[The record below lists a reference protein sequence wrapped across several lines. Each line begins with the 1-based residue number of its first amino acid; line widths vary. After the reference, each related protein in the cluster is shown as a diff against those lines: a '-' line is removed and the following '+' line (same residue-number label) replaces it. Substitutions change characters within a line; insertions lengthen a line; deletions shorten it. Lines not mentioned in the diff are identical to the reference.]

1 MGSLRKI
8 YMLSGTGF
16 SFGNYYESV
25 NWALRRANNQF
36 TMLHYPFYVN
46 ESDNFIQSQQN
57 LTDYCVSLLGP
68 LTNKN
73 ILEIGCG
80 NGVQSLYLSTNY
92 NPSSVTGVDLNESNI
107 RIANQERDRLKLDNV
122 HFLTGDAQNLEQI
135 PSNSIDV
142 VFNIESALHYPDKS
156 AFLREINRV
165 LKPGGQFLIADIL
178 STTKKKKGFLNLLD
192 KRMVHH
198 FWNRDIYE
206 SEFSNTN
213 LAISHHEDITQQI
226 IKGFG
231 IYRNWLPKMKTK
243 SFILDIAFRIFYII
257 HVKLNVYSLKHK
269 QQYYVFVGN
278 KPLSQQSARKAG
290 MSVGATEVN

>member
-1 MGSLRKI
+1 MSSMRKI

-25 NWALRRANNQF
+25 NWALRRANDRF

-57 LTDYCVSLLGP
+57 LTDYCVSLLNP
-68 LTNKN
+68 LTNKK

-80 NGVQSLYLSTNY
+80 NGVQSLYLSANFK
-92 NPSSVTGVDLNESNI
+92 PSNVTGVDLNDANI
-107 RIANQERDRLKLDNV
+107 NIANQEKERLKLENV
-122 HFLTGDAQNLEQI
+122 QFLIGDAQNLDQI
-135 PSNSIDV
+135 PSDSFDV
-142 VFNIESALHYPDKS
+142 LFNIESALHYPDKC
-156 AFLREINRV
+156 AFLREVNRV

-178 STTKKKKGFLNLLD
+178 SNYKKSIGFLNLLD

-206 SEFSNTN
+206 AEFLNSN
-213 LAISHHEDITQQI
+213 LVVSHQEDITKQV

-231 IYRNWLPKMKTK
+231 IYRNWLPKMKKK
-243 SFILDIAFRIFYII
+243 SFLLDIAFRLFYII
-257 HVKLNVYSLKHK
+257 HVKLNVYSLRHK
-269 QQYYVFVGN
+269 QQYYIFVGN
-278 KPLSQQSARKAG
+278 KPVS
-290 MSVGATEVN
+290 E